1 LALGV
6 ASRSSSSSLL
16 LLEVLRDVVFLR
28 LEAGV
33 DLVEAVALVG
43 VVKPVLPLLEVE
55 LLRDSLLIFW

>member
-1 LALGV
+1 M
-6 ASRSSSSSLL
+6 
-16 LLEVLRDVVFLR
+16 FLR